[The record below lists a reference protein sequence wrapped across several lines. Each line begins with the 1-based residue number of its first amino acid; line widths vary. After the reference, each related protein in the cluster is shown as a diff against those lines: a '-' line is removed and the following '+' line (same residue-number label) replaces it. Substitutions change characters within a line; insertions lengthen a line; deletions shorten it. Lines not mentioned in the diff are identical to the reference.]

1 MDLRTPRQKMLDEEK
16 ERIAMD
22 ESTEVKIDD
31 LVLSL
36 KRTGFDESDLRYPS
50 IANAVIL
57 LEREVT
63 VLSQVVQG
71 IATYSS
77 DTLSGRTDGPED
89 RKWFRD
95 GFEEI
100 LRRCQEALDQHR

>member
-1 MDLRTPRQKMLDEEK
+1 MLEREDGNDFSVECDTKGDRAMTFEEYLKKNVEAGAIDHCLRATM
-16 ERIAMD
+16 
-22 ESTEVKIDD
+22 
-31 LVLSL
+31 
-36 KRTGFDESDLRYPS
+36 
-50 IANAVIL
+50 
-57 LEREVT
+57 REVT

-89 RKWFRD
+89 REWFRD